1 MFAGINQL
9 DDVVEALRLS
19 LFPKARWFPLGLALG
34 LYKTTLDSIES
45 QHGKDISRCLMECLS
60 SWLNKVDKVAEKGGT
75 TWDTLAIALKK
86 IEETVSSDNISEYI
100 NIISEI
106 SYNVVAGQILQRHSE
121 KLLQASFEIHVLC
134 AEKMITKVTYR
145 RLEILSAAERQSE
158 VLKAIHVEVLKSH
171 VTLKGLVKVL
181 IRSEETISLAK
192 LIIDEYSMY

>member
-34 LYKTTLDSIES
+34 LFKTTLDSIES
-45 QHGKDISRCLMECLS
+45 QHRKDISRCLMECLS

-86 IEETVSSDNISEYI
+86 IEEKVSSDNISEYI

-106 SYNVVAGQILQRHSE
+106 S
-121 KLLQASFEIHVLC
+121 
-134 AEKMITKVTYR
+134 
-145 RLEILSAAERQSE
+145 
-158 VLKAIHVEVLKSH
+158 
-171 VTLKGLVKVL
+171 
-181 IRSEETISLAK
+181 
-192 LIIDEYSMY
+192 

>member
-19 LFPKARWFPLGLALG
+19 LFPKARWFPLGLTLG

-86 IEETVSSDNISEYI
+86 IEETVSSDNISECI

-121 KLLQASFEIHVLC
+121 ELLQVSFEIHVLC
-134 AEKMITKVTYR
+134 AEKIITKVTYR
-145 RLEILSAAERQSE
+145 RLEILSAVERQSE